1 MGHFHIAKVWKKSHH
16 SNGAKKPRPRS
27 HPAYQTD
34 CLRSCGS
41 NSMDLLR
48 CGSTVDRT
56 WIKNWVWKALE
67 DEIPTYSYWIWPW
80 FRLFKHRLTSFFI
93 FRWEKTGATTT
104 KVDPMLRRV
113 PFPWPRTH
121 WRNGVFLTIWQSQW
135 PRRVYLAGGWPT
147 PPKNMKVS
155 WGYYSQHMENK
166 TCSKPPTSFNTW
178 HYMGFVPGV

>member
-1 MGHFHIAKVWKKSHH
+1 MGHFHIAKKCEKKHH

-34 CLRSCGS
+34 CLRSCVS

-80 FRLFKHRLTSFFI
+80 FRLFKHRLTSFFM
-93 FRWEKTGATTT
+93 FRWEKNWCHNDHSWSHASACAISMTQDSLEERCIFDNMAIPVTAKSLPGWWLTYPSE
-104 KVDPMLRRV
+104 KYESQLRLL
-113 PFPWPRTH
+113 FPTY
-121 WRNGVFLTIWQSQW
+121 G
-135 PRRVYLAGGWPT
+135 
-147 PPKNMKVS
+147 K
-155 WGYYSQHMENK
+155 
-166 TCSKPPTSFNTW
+166 
-178 HYMGFVPGV
+178 